1 MTQAARPW
9 LPKEALADSTLAGL
23 ASTAAASWS
32 QRWFAEARHVSVRAQ
47 SGASSEVAAA
57 APRWQSEDGALLLA
71 LDPQRQSV
79 LAGWMLGLP
88 MALSKPA
95 SADQRLFASVA
106 GACVQDLLRSL
117 AQAFG
122 ASPRSQQTEARR
134 IGTDALR
141 FTFSVATASQVTDLF
156 VDRACAV
163 RARRAMVSKA
173 LAKPPPRPREEA
185 TARQAIRVGAL
196 IGRTR
201 IGLSELC
208 SLDRGDVLVL
218 DRGLDDGVELTIDDE
233 VKTGARCELRQDGDV
248 LKLCVA
254 RLEGGGSGT

>member
-1 MTQAARPW
+1 MTQPARPW
-9 LPKEALADSTLAGL
+9 LPKEALADATLSGL
-23 ASTAAASWS
+23 ASRAAASWS

-47 SGASSEVAAA
+47 IGALSEVAAA

-71 LDPQRQSV
+71 LDPQRESA

-88 MALSKPA
+88 TALAKPA
-95 SADQRLFASVA
+95 SADQRLFADLAS
-106 GACVQDLLRSL
+106 ACAQDLLRSL
-117 AQAFG
+117 AQAFA

-141 FTFSVATASQVTDLF
+141 FTFSVATASQVVDLF
-156 VDRACAV
+156 VDRSCAV
-163 RARRAMVSKA
+163 RARKAEMSKA
-173 LAKPPPRPREEA
+173 PAKPAPRPRAEA
-185 TARQAIRVGAL
+185 TARQSLRVGAF

-218 DRGLDDGVELTIDDE
+218 DRGQDDGVEITIDGE
-233 VKTGARCELRQDGDV
+233 VKAGVRCELRQHGDA
-248 LKLCVA
+248 LKLCVVHMG
-254 RLEGGGSGT
+254 EGGSS